1 MLKPSHKQNHMY
13 TLAALYV
20 CGCGDVREWACKPV
34 VVAAGMGVF
43 TNVRMSLRQ
52 TIECEQNFHQVTTK
66 NFSTVLFLFVRSR

>member
-1 MLKPSHKQNHMY
+1 MY
-13 TLAALYV
+13 TLAAIFVHV
-20 CGCGDVREWACKPV
+20 CVAVSVPVGVSHACKP
-34 VVAAGMGVF
+34 GWNGCVF